1 MKYSLL
7 IKNGRVIDPSQ
18 SIDGLMD
25 VAIANGKIAALSK
38 SIPENDASSI
48 IDASN
53 LIVAPGLVDIHVH
66 IAEGFSHYGI
76 NADRYC
82 INKGVTTAVD
92 AGSTGSSTFDGFKQH
107 VLRVSKTSLKAF
119 LNISTTGML
128 IKGIGELENPQWCN
142 VDMAVACGLQHKDVV
157 VGIKVRLSKKQL
169 GNTSDV
175 QALTLAVDAA
185 SKLNV
190 PVMAHIGDGPSPLEK
205 LIPLLRGGDII
216 THAFTARHNGILDE
230 NGKIF
235 SCVTQAVKRGVI
247 LDVGHG
253 QGSFSFKTMEQALS
267 QSVYPGSISSDLHTY
282 NINGPVFDLATTLSK
297 FLHLGLSLDQ
307 VIGLATFKPA
317 KAVGMENVAGS
328 LQPGMIA
335 DVTIMKL
342 DEGSF
347 VLQDSFSKTS
357 TSKQRIIPVQVIKS
371 GELYPVS

>member
-1 MKYSLL
+1 
-7 IKNGRVIDPSQ
+7 
-18 SIDGLMD
+18 
-25 VAIANGKIAALSK
+25 
-38 SIPENDASSI
+38 
-48 IDASN
+48 
-53 LIVAPGLVDIHVH
+53 
-66 IAEGFSHYGI
+66 
-76 NADRYC
+76 
-82 INKGVTTAVD
+82 
-92 AGSTGSSTFDGFKQH
+92 
-107 VLRVSKTSLKAF
+107 
-119 LNISTTGML
+119 
-128 IKGIGELENPQWCN
+128 
-142 VDMAVACGLQHKDVV
+142 
-157 VGIKVRLSKKQL
+157 
-169 GNTSDV
+169 
-175 QALTLAVDAA
+175 
-185 SKLNV
+185 
-190 PVMAHIGDGPSPLEK
+190 MAHIGDGPSPLEK